1 MEKTDRRVKRTQRL
15 LQNALIS
22 LTLEKG
28 YEDVTIRDITD
39 RADVGYTTFFRHFP
53 DKETLLAD
61 VLEAMSTEFQTLLTP
76 HSIISSPE
84 RMGTLLFEYVEENVD
99 LCRVLLDSTDTM
111 VLLRP
116 VQESG
121 VQEIKTLFR
130 ESAPQSIP
138 LELAADH
145 LITSLVM
152 LIRWWLEHEMPFP
165 PDQMGIYASEL
176 IIRPIVRALT
186 PPAASETPT
195 AQQN

>member
-61 VLEAMSTEFQTLLTP
+61 VLEAMSIEFQTLLTP
-76 HSIISSPE
+76 HSIITSPE
-84 RMGTLLFEYVEENVD
+84 HMGTLLFEYVKENVD

-121 VQEIKTLFR
+121 VQEIKLLFGG
-130 ESAPQSIP
+130 SAPQSIP

-145 LITSLVM
+145 MITSLVM
-152 LIRWWLEHEMPFP
+152 LICWWLEHDMPYSP
-165 PDQMGIYASEL
+165 EQMGKYASEL
-176 IIRPIVRALT
+176 IIRPILRALT
-186 PPAASETPT
+186 PPE
-195 AQQN
+195 